1 MHRPHRLTGREVQ
14 LARWPDGE
22 LRAGDFRIAEAPV
35 REPGPGE
42 VLVRNTWTSVDPGL
56 RLRLAERGPA
66 GYFAPFGL
74 REPMDGIMTIGEVVE
89 SRADGFAAGDA
100 VWHASGWRDYAV
112 VAAGTPALGG
122 LGTLTRLDTRLAPA
136 QRYLGPL
143 GGMGLTAYAGLF
155 GVAGLRVG
163 DVVWVSAAAGA
174 VGSLAAQ
181 FAKLGGH
188 RVIGSAG
195 SDEKVSYLLDELG
208 LDAAFNH
215 RAGTVAEL
223 LRAAAPE
230 GIDVYFDCVG
240 SDHLEAAL
248 GALRR
253 GGRAALCGAVSQYG
267 RAPSGPANLFQATA
281 NDLTLRGFRGSSH
294 LHRMGEMQRAV
305 AQWLAAGRLRY
316 RETIVDGLERAPR
329 GAGADAGRRHDRQD
343 AGADQQLTFFAMR
356 GPENAARDRA
366 GAIASVVA
374 RPSEIACDALRGT
387 RASPITWTVP
397 VGGTSALSRGRTRSP
412 TTITVSAAT
421 CSARPTVAAQDCA
434 VLVDERS
441 SAAKRTDV
449 ERRPAEDG
457 RAVLAALR
465 RQQAAE
471 RCGRRGHRDR
481 LKPDRNAEPNGAW
494 HTVTSRS
501 GSSAQQQAVPA
512 HALGEGVGRGGQ
524 RGARCPRSG
533 REGTLAAPTAITTA
547 RRRQV
552 LGATSSPQLQF
563 DRFEPVRVEV
573 EQRPPAAPIRSRG
586 RDGELAAD
594 RLERVEEH
602 DLAAPGQR
610 HRALEARP
618 GRPRRWRRA
627 RRPAPRRGAPPAARP
642 GGALRPA
649 DRAPG

>member
-1 MHRPHRLTGREVQ
+1 VHGLERLTGREIQ
-14 LARWPDGE
+14 LATWPDGE
-22 LRAGDFRIAEAPV
+22 LAAGDFRIAEVPV

-74 REPMDGIMTIGEVVE
+74 RAPMDGIMTIGEVVE

-155 GVAGLRVG
+155 DVAGLRTG

-181 FAKLGGH
+181 FAKLRGH

-215 RAGTVAEL
+215 RAGPVAEL

-240 SDHLEAAL
+240 GDHLEAAL

-253 GGRAALCGAVSQYG
+253 GGHAALCGAVSQYG

-305 AQWLAAGRLRY
+305 TRWLAAGRLRY
-316 RETIVDGLERAPR
+316 RETIVDGLERAPEALAR
-329 GAGADAGRRHDRQD
+329 MLAGETIGKTLVR
-343 AGADQQLTFFAMR
+343 
-356 GPENAARDRA
+356 
-366 GAIASVVA
+366 I
-374 RPSEIACDALRGT
+374 
-387 RASPITWTVP
+387 
-397 VGGTSALSRGRTRSP
+397 GG
-412 TTITVSAAT
+412 
-421 CSARPTVAAQDCA
+421 
-434 VLVDERS
+434 
-441 SAAKRTDV
+441 
-449 ERRPAEDG
+449 
-457 RAVLAALR
+457 
-465 RQQAAE
+465 
-471 RCGRRGHRDR
+471 
-481 LKPDRNAEPNGAW
+481 
-494 HTVTSRS
+494 
-501 GSSAQQQAVPA
+501 
-512 HALGEGVGRGGQ
+512 
-524 RGARCPRSG
+524 
-533 REGTLAAPTAITTA
+533 
-547 RRRQV
+547 
-552 LGATSSPQLQF
+552 
-563 DRFEPVRVEV
+563 
-573 EQRPPAAPIRSRG
+573 
-586 RDGELAAD
+586 
-594 RLERVEEH
+594 
-602 DLAAPGQR
+602 
-610 HRALEARP
+610 
-618 GRPRRWRRA
+618 
-627 RRPAPRRGAPPAARP
+627 
-642 GGALRPA
+642 
-649 DRAPG
+649 